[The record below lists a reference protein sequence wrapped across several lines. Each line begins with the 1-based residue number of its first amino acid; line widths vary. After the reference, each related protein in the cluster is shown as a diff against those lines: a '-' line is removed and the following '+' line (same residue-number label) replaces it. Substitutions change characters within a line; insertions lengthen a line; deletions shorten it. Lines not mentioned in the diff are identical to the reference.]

1 MNRPG
6 TWYNID
12 GGGKEETGGLE
23 WDALYAPTTT
33 TRAKAPGAF
42 EDGVPIFNFSI
53 ESRIKIIFSAIAL
66 LALGLFF

>member
-33 TRAKAPGAF
+33 TMGVKEPGAF
-42 EDGVPIFNFSI
+42 ERRVWCFTF
-53 ESRIKIIFSAIAL
+53 
-66 LALGLFF
+66 